1 MYCLKLRVT
10 GVFIM
15 KSDTEEQI
23 LEELRNLNK
32 SMERLERKVDII
44 DEDGKPVFV
53 LWDMLKSLLIGV
65 VIVGPTIAVIV
76 AVLYVLY
83 SWLFG

>member
-1 MYCLKLRVT
+1 
-10 GVFIM
+10 M